1 MSFKIHFMGTPEF
14 AVPVLKSINNSN
26 HEVLTVYTQSPKKK
40 ARGQKIIE
48 SPIHQ
53 CANKLNIPVRFP
65 KDINSDEEYNFI
77 KNSKVDIVI
86 VVAYGKILPSKILNL
101 PNIKFINIHA
111 SLLPKWRGAAP
122 IQRAIMNKDKET
134 GISIMEIVKELDAG
148 PVMKFVKT
156 EIKKDTTYGN
166 LSDKLSNLS
175 ASTILDC
182 LSIIEKKKENFVPQN
197 HTKATYAQKIDKS
210 ETKINWNDKAENIVA
225 KINSLHPKPGCWFKL
240 NNYRVKVLEAKE
252 IEAQGKPGE
261 IINNQFSIACSE
273 NAIQI
278 LYLKKEGKNSMSASN
293 FIIGNKLKVG
303 TNLNEL

>member
-1 MSFKIHFMGTPEF
+1 MGTPEF

-197 HTKATYAQKIDKS
+197 HTKATHAKKIDKS

>member
-1 MSFKIHFMGTPEF
+1 MPLKIYFMGTPEF
-14 AVPVLKSINNSN
+14 AVPVLKSINNSK

-166 LSDKLSNLS
+166 LSDELSNLS

>member
-1 MSFKIHFMGTPEF
+1 MGTPEF

-197 HTKATYAQKIDKS
+197 HTKATYAKKIDKS

-293 FIIGNKLKVG
+293 FIIGNKLKIG
-303 TNLNEL
+303 SNLNEL

>member
-1 MSFKIHFMGTPEF
+1 
-14 AVPVLKSINNSN
+14 
-26 HEVLTVYTQSPKKK
+26 
-40 ARGQKIIE
+40 
-48 SPIHQ
+48 
-53 CANKLNIPVRFP
+53 
-65 KDINSDEEYNFI
+65 
-77 KNSKVDIVI
+77 
-86 VVAYGKILPSKILNL
+86 
-101 PNIKFINIHA
+101 
-111 SLLPKWRGAAP
+111 
-122 IQRAIMNKDKET
+122 MNKDKET
-134 GISIMEIVKELDAG
+134 GISIMEIVEELDAG

-197 HTKATYAQKIDKS
+197 HTKATYAKKIDKS
-210 ETKINWNDKAENIVA
+210 ETRINWNDKAENVVA

-293 FIIGNKLKVG
+293 FVIGNKLKIG
-303 TNLNEL
+303 SNLNEL